1 MLSIPKNIKRKV
13 FNALVDDDVIDGI
26 HERGE
31 LEILVSRI
39 EGIDLLGSEDHRYSS
54 FMEDFRQHC
63 IRNDDWTNEYLFVE
77 RLKIL
82 ESDSTFRSFV
92 EAMVS
97 PDLQESESDINE
109 VVSLINQQ
117 LETVKA
123 SLSLFKYDSN
133 GLPVYQ
139 LVERDETSRRFR
151 PSHKLQKFTFF
162 VDKFPKGRS
171 DFADSHRIPSS
182 DEGPCFV
189 LAHDGWNDF
198 SVYSLF
204 NLFWYPKEGG
214 VTSVGAVKIIHKTE
228 LTDKQVAEWCKY
240 DTCDYIPDS
249 FQSLDGEIASLGQD
263 QSYYNNLK
271 SLFPDCYEDVLWALQ
286 DCAIFPAIE
295 ESFLEHRHFHSL
307 IRNKVAEKLLRE
319 EKFLIKGIDAK
330 ERYHFLYEFVPK
342 YSDTPLSLDFEFGQ
356 DGLFPHRLYALIGEN
371 GTGKTQFLSALP
383 LDYAQRKLTCFRP
396 HRPIFSRVM
405 TVSMSMYDDIEVP
418 ISDASFTYDFCGLRA
433 GEFCDGKSKSEVML
447 SHMLQSINEIE
458 EHNRTKTV
466 KEVLGNM
473 LPESII
479 DELFVTN
486 SNGTV
491 SFYRKSLGEI
501 LRKTSSGETC
511 LMITFCDVMAKLR
524 QDTLLLLDEPETHL
538 HPRAVMNMMNT
549 LYDLLEKFNSYAI
562 VATHSA
568 LVIRE
573 VMAECVYKIKRV
585 EDIPIVG
592 RIKSESLGANLDE
605 LNEEIFGA
613 MESGS
618 YFNKLI
624 TKMSDENMMTYE
636 EIMSTFKS
644 KDIEPNLN
652 LRILVKNHRSSRKS

>member
-1 MLSIPKNIKRKV
+1 MLNIPKNIKRNV
-13 FNALVDDDVIDGI
+13 FNALVDVINNI
-26 HERGE
+26 HERNE
-31 LEILVSRI
+31 LEKLVSRI
-39 EGIDLLGSEDHRYSS
+39 EGIDSLGSEDSRYST

-63 IRNDDWTNEYLFVE
+63 LNNYDWTDEYLFVE

-109 VVSLINQQ
+109 VVSMINQQ
-117 LETVKA
+117 LGTTNA
-123 SLSLFKYDSN
+123 LLSLLKYDSN

-139 LVERDETSRRFR
+139 LVERDGMAKQFR
-151 PSHKLQKFTFF
+151 PSHEIQKFTFF
-162 VDKFPKGRS
+162 VDKYPKGRS
-171 DFADSHRIPSS
+171 DFASCHRSPSS
-182 DEGPCFV
+182 DERPCFV
-189 LAHDGWNDF
+189 LAHDRWNDY
-198 SVYSLF
+198 SIYSLF
-204 NLFWYPKEGG
+204 NLFWYPKEGA

-228 LTDKQVAEWCKY
+228 LTDEQVAEYCKY
-240 DTCDYIPDS
+240 DTCDYIPES
-249 FQSLDGEIASLGQD
+249 FQILDGEIASLGQD

-307 IRNKVAEKLLRE
+307 IRNKLAEKLLRE
-319 EKFLIKGIDAK
+319 EKFLIKGFDAK
-330 ERYHFLYEFVPK
+330 KRYHFSYEFTPK
-342 YSDTPLSLDFEFGQ
+342 YSDTPLTLDFDFGQ
-356 DGLFPHRLYALIGEN
+356 DGIFPHRLYALIGEN
-371 GTGKTQFLSALP
+371 GTGKTQLLSALP
-383 LDYAQRKLTCFRP
+383 LDYAKRKLTCFKP

-405 TVSMSMYDDIEVP
+405 TVSMSVYDDIEKP

-433 GEFCDGKSKSEVML
+433 DEFCKNLSKTDVML
-447 SHMLQSINEIE
+447 SHMQKSINEIE
-458 EHNRTKTV
+458 EHNRTETV
-466 KEVLGNM
+466 KEVLRNM
-473 LPESII
+473 LPEYILN
-479 DELFVTN
+479 ELFVVDSKRN
-486 SNGTV
+486 LDFN
-491 SFYRKSLGEI
+491 RKSLKDI

-511 LMITFCDVMAKLR
+511 LLLTFCDVMAKLR

-538 HPRAVMNMMNT
+538 HPKAVMNMMNT

-562 VATHSA
+562 VAIHSA

-585 EDIPIVG
+585 GDVPIVG

-613 MESGS
+613 MESGC

-636 EIMSTFKS
+636 DIMATLKS
-644 KDIEPNLN
+644 DNIEPNLN
-652 LRILVKNHRSSRKS
+652 LRILVKNYKCSKKS

>member
-13 FNALVDDDVIDGI
+13 FNALVDGDVINDI
-26 HERGE
+26 HERDE
-31 LEILVSRI
+31 LEKLVARI
-39 EGIDLLGSEDHRYSS
+39 EGIDSLGSEDSRYNT

-63 IRNDDWTNEYLFVE
+63 IMNYDWTYEYLFVE

-182 DEGPCFV
+182 DERPCFV

-204 NLFWYPKEGG
+204 NLFWYPKEGV

-228 LTDKQVAEWCKY
+228 LTDEQVAEWCKY

-286 DCAIFPAIE
+286 DCAIFPALE
-295 ESFLEHRHFHSL
+295 ENFMEHRHFHSL
-307 IRNKVAEKLLRE
+307 IRSKGAEKLLRE
-319 EKFLIKGIDAK
+319 EKFLIKGLDARK
-330 ERYHFLYEFVPK
+330 RYYFSYEFTPK
-342 YSDTPLSLDFEFGQ
+342 YSDTPLTLDFEFGQ

-371 GTGKTQFLSALP
+371 GTGKTQFLWALP
-383 LDYAQRKLTCFRP
+383 LDYAKRNLTCFKP

-433 GEFCDGKSKSEVML
+433 GEFCDGKSKSDVLL
-447 SHMLQSINEIE
+447 SHMLNSINEIE
-458 EHNRTKTV
+458 KHDRTESV
-466 KEVLGNM
+466 KEVLENM
-473 LPESII
+473 LPESILNK
-479 DELFVTN
+479 LFVIN
-486 SNGTV
+486 SNETV
-491 SFYRKSLGEI
+491 SFYRRSLKEI

-511 LMITFCDVMAKLR
+511 LLITFCDVMAKLR

-585 EDIPIVG
+585 GNVPIVG

-624 TKMSDENMMTYE
+624 TRMSDDRNMTYE
-636 EIMSTFKS
+636 DIMATFKS
-644 KDIEPNLN
+644 KEIEPNLN
-652 LRILVKNHRSSRKS
+652 LRILVKNYQSSKKS